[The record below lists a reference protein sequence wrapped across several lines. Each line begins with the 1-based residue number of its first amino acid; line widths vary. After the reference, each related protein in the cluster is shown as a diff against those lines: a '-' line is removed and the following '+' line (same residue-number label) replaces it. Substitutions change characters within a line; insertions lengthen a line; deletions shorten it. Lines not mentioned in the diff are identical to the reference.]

1 MVLNGEAHEV
11 ASGTTVA
18 MLLAEVASSAGKVA
32 VEINREIVP
41 RSLHGERVVQ
51 AGDAVEIVTFV
62 GGG

>member
-1 MVLNGEAHEV
+1 VVLNGEAHEV